1 MSLWTR
7 VANAFRSAR
16 VNREID
22 EELAAHVA
30 EAMASGR
37 DAAEARRALGSPLR
51 HREESR
57 DARLVGWM
65 ADFTQ
70 DLRYALR
77 TLVRRPG
84 FAAVALL
91 TLALGSGATTVM
103 FTVMRGVLFKPVP
116 FADPATL
123 VKVDEQT

>member
-7 VANAFRSAR
+7 IANVFQEAQ

-22 EELAAHVA
+22 DELEAHVA

-37 DAAEARRALGSPLR
+37 DAEEARRALGSPLR

-70 DLRYALR
+70 DVRYALR
-77 TLVRRPG
+77 TLGRRPR

-91 TLALGSGATTVM
+91 TLALGSGAT
-103 FTVMRGVLFKPVP
+103 R
-116 FADPATL
+116 
-123 VKVDEQT
+123 